1 MFPNFESK
9 LKVEDA
15 NNYHQAYNPLL
26 TLLFQ
31 AFKEALEE
39 ALVESTEEPLLPS
52 SSNATTLSC
61 TGSREST
68 TRTVLPKECIFCN
81 KDKYIKN
88 FRNRGWLSSCMQL
101 QASET
106 VRKIATQKN
115 DSKIRVI
122 ITNDL
127 TAKEA
132 CYHFTCCKSYT
143 CQN

>member
-1 MFPNFESK
+1 
-9 LKVEDA
+9 
-15 NNYHQAYNPLL
+15 
-26 TLLFQ
+26 
-31 AFKEALEE
+31 
-39 ALVESTEEPLLPS
+39 
-52 SSNATTLSC
+52 
-61 TGSREST
+61 
-68 TRTVLPKECIFCN
+68 
-81 KDKYIKN
+81 
-88 FRNRGWLSSCMQL
+88 MQL

-143 CQN
+143 CQNQVKETKVKDEPGQDKTEHSNIS